1 MDISISSHA
10 AEKALERG
18 ISEEGIKAI
27 LSGGSTM
34 TLPSKTDPEAAIVFG
49 KHADKIWGVVLN
61 FNTLNVITVR
71 RASKQERRFYEQE
84 IGN

>member
-18 ISEEGIKAI
+18 IPEESIKAI
-27 LSGGSTM
+27 LSGGSTV

-49 KHADKIWGVVLN
+49 KHADK
-61 FNTLNVITVR
+61 NVITVR

>member
-1 MDISISSHA
+1 MDASISTHA

-18 ISEEGIKAI
+18 IPKEGIKAI
-27 LSGGSTM
+27 LSGGSTV
-34 TLPSKTDPEAAIVFG
+34 TLPSKTDPEAVIVFG
-49 KHADKIWGVVLN
+49 KYADKIWGVVLN

>member
-1 MDISISSHA
+1 VDVSISAHA

-27 LSGGSTM
+27 LLGGSTV
-34 TLPSKTDPEAAIVFG
+34 TLPSKTDSEAAIVFG
-49 KHADKIWGVVLN
+49 KYSDKIWGVVLN
-61 FNTLNVITVR
+61 INTFNVITVR
-71 RASKQERRFYEQE
+71 RASKKERRFYEQE

>member
-1 MDISISSHA
+1 MDVSISTHA

-27 LSGGSTM
+27 LSGGSTA
-34 TLPSKTDPEAAIVFG
+34 TLQSKTDSEAAIVFG
-49 KHADKIWGVVLN
+49 KYADKIWGVVLN
-61 FNTLNVITVR
+61 INTFNVITVR
-71 RASKQERRFYEQE
+71 RASKKERRFYEQE